1 MKSYNRCTKKSAWVV
16 MLLAFGIV
24 TGCGGGDWNSSPT
37 PGAGPGS
44 GPGTDPGTDT
54 PVVARVTN
62 TSPSSDADD
71 VATTS
76 SVNVTYS
83 AEMDAA
89 TINDTSFTLEGPNNA
104 AVAGEVSYSAS
115 NMTATFV
122 PASDLEFDT
131 TYNATVTTETLD
143 AAGQALAS
151 EHHWSFTTI
160 ADEIDPVFITYTEFS
175 PAESGTGVC
184 TNKNPSATFSE
195 PLEASSVVSP
205 ATSFT
210 LIETL
215 NTFEVEGEVSLD
227 QSGTVATFTP
237 IEALNPELEYTAT
250 ITTDVEDT
258 NGNSLAEDFSWS
270 FTTSA
275 AVCQETIDL
284 GATEPYGILSNT
296 GITLGGGPDST
307 TGLRVDG
314 DVGIAPAGACIG
326 CDTTTVSGVMEIGNV
341 PAQNAMNALEAAYD
355 EATNRATNV
364 CTLVDSGALTTNPSA
379 ACGGNADGVYAP
391 GLYWSGSSIAIPAGG
406 TITLDGGNDM
416 DAVFIFQSEST
427 INTIGGDTHII
438 LQNGAQAKNVFWVA
452 QSSATIGGT
461 NSNFAGT
468 ILALIGIT
476 VNTGTEMEGRAL
488 ARGAEVVVQDQALIT
503 VPSE

>member
-1 MKSYNRCTKKSAWVV
+1 MKSFDHYTTKSAWVA
-16 MLLAFGIV
+16 MLLTLGLA
-24 TGCGGGDWNSSPT
+24 TGCGGGNWNSSPT
-37 PGAGPGS
+37 DGAG
-44 GPGTDPGTDT
+44 PGTDT
-54 PVVARVTN
+54 PVVPTVTS
-62 TSPSSDADD
+62 TTPSPDANG
-71 VATTS
+71 VAITS

-89 TINDTSFTLEGPNNA
+89 TISDTTFTLEGPDNA
-104 AVAGEVSYSAS
+104 TVAGEVSYSTA

-122 PASDLEFDT
+122 PASDLAFDT
-131 TYNATVTTETLD
+131 TYSATVTTATLS

-151 EHHWSFTTI
+151 DHQWSFTTI
-160 ADEIDPVFITYTEFS
+160 AAEVEPVFITYTEFS
-175 PAESGTGVC
+175 PAENGMGVC
-184 TNKNPSATFSE
+184 TNKEPSATFSE
-195 PLEASSVVSP
+195 PLEPSSIVSP

-227 QSGTVATFTP
+227 ANGTTATFTP
-237 IEALNPELEYTAT
+237 TEALNPELEYTAT
-250 ITTDVEDT
+250 ITTGVEDL

-270 FTTSA
+270 FTTDNSF
-275 AVCQETIDL
+275 CQQTIDL
-284 GATEPYGILSNT
+284 GATEPYGVLSNT

-314 DVGIAPAGACIG
+314 DVGIFPAGECVG
-326 CDTTTVSGVMEIGNV
+326 CDTTTVSGVREIGTV
-341 PAQNAMNALEAAYD
+341 PAQNAMTALESAYND
-355 EATNRATNV
+355 ATNRATSV
-364 CTLVDSGALTTNPSA
+364 CTLIDSGVLTTNPSA
-379 ACGGNADGVYAP
+379 ACGGNADGVYGP

-406 TITLDGGNDM
+406 TITLDAGNDM

-427 INTIGGDTHII
+427 IDTIGGNTHII

-461 NSNFAGT
+461 NSDFAGT

-488 ARGAEVVVQDQALIT
+488 ARGAAVVVQDQAIIT
-503 VPSE
+503 VPAE